1 MRSLFAHILRNSF
14 HKFSPFLIA
23 GFCTALLIPTASANL
38 ITDPDGI
45 NIAYLEGGF
54 GTDAGSPLNPD
65 IGLMVSDPGVE
76 IVGNGSKDNSFA
88 GFLFAGE
95 SVDFLANSI
104 TFITTGAIEG
114 YIIISNIQA
123 TLLSVTSSGDDI
135 LDSITLIDEHS
146 FSFRLSASENTSN
159 PGSPG
164 SPTTPIR
171 IRSLDPFT
179 ADSGQSM
186 ASLLLVFADEQ
197 TAPPVTD
204 VSEPASLALLL
215 IGAGGFLYS
224 RRRQVAAPVA

>member
-123 TLLSVTSSGDDI
+123 T
-135 LDSITLIDEHS
+135 
-146 FSFRLSASENTSN
+146 
-159 PGSPG
+159 
-164 SPTTPIR
+164 
-171 IRSLDPFT
+171 
-179 ADSGQSM
+179 DSGQSM

-197 TAPPVTD
+197 TAPPVTG

-224 RRRQVAAPVA
+224 RRRQMAAPVA